1 MIRKKFLA
9 VMLTASMVIGT
20 VAVNNSNTNAAEATT
35 HEKNQLQKTISNL
48 TKGYSEYYNISNV
61 NTTLCSSG
69 KADGNIENTYLLE
82 MEAVLKADSVED
94 MDYYKGISDYY
105 SAAKTGLS
113 KINSQN
119 NKLRMSVLS
128 SEQSDI
134 YEELE
139 EYIGKEQNLVFYLKE
154 TYPENNETDKEILFE
169 NGVDYVSW
177 EVMLPSSHDELRIN
191 GYERMADMDYEYA
204 SVSEKANI
212 QNAKAAYSITKAVN
226 YMTKY
231 TSNPTSC
238 NVCGKGCSSKVDT
251 TKYNPNYKHYV
262 SNGSHVDC
270 ANYVSQALHAG
281 GISTDNTWK
290 AASTAWVNVS
300 KLTSYMTSNGH
311 WKKINYKNVKNGDI
325 VSFTSYSHVVM
336 ITSYDGTTYKFS
348 GHTNDRKNATISIN
362 SSTASSYNFY
372 RVS

>member
-20 VAVNNSNTNAAEATT
+20 VAVNNSNTNTAEATT
-35 HEKNQLQKTISNL
+35 HEKNQLQETISNL

-191 GYERMADMDYEYA
+191 G
-204 SVSEKANI
+204 
-212 QNAKAAYSITKAVN
+212 
-226 YMTKY
+226 
-231 TSNPTSC
+231 
-238 NVCGKGCSSKVDT
+238 
-251 TKYNPNYKHYV
+251 
-262 SNGSHVDC
+262 
-270 ANYVSQALHAG
+270 
-281 GISTDNTWK
+281 
-290 AASTAWVNVS
+290 
-300 KLTSYMTSNGH
+300 
-311 WKKINYKNVKNGDI
+311 
-325 VSFTSYSHVVM
+325 
-336 ITSYDGTTYKFS
+336 
-348 GHTNDRKNATISIN
+348 
-362 SSTASSYNFY
+362 
-372 RVS
+372 

>member
-35 HEKNQLQKTISNL
+35 HEKNQLQETISNL

-61 NTTLCSSG
+61 KTTLCSSG

-139 EYIGKEQNLVFYLKE
+139 E
-154 TYPENNETDKEILFE
+154 
-169 NGVDYVSW
+169 
-177 EVMLPSSHDELRIN
+177 
-191 GYERMADMDYEYA
+191 
-204 SVSEKANI
+204 
-212 QNAKAAYSITKAVN
+212 
-226 YMTKY
+226 
-231 TSNPTSC
+231 
-238 NVCGKGCSSKVDT
+238 
-251 TKYNPNYKHYV
+251 
-262 SNGSHVDC
+262 
-270 ANYVSQALHAG
+270 
-281 GISTDNTWK
+281 
-290 AASTAWVNVS
+290 
-300 KLTSYMTSNGH
+300 
-311 WKKINYKNVKNGDI
+311 
-325 VSFTSYSHVVM
+325 
-336 ITSYDGTTYKFS
+336 
-348 GHTNDRKNATISIN
+348 
-362 SSTASSYNFY
+362 
-372 RVS
+372 

>member
-20 VAVNNSNTNAAEATT
+20 VAVNNSNTNTAEATT
-35 HEKNQLQKTISNL
+35 HEKNQLQETISNL

-290 AASTAWVNVS
+290 DASTAWVNVCI
-300 KLTSYMTSNGH
+300 LTSYMTSNLH
-311 WKKINYKNVKNGDI
+311 FK
-325 VSFTSYSHVVM
+325 
-336 ITSYDGTTYKFS
+336 
-348 GHTNDRKNATISIN
+348 
-362 SSTASSYNFY
+362 
-372 RVS
+372 